1 MTSPRHPQTIFE
13 CQISS
18 QPGALERVMR
28 VVRVRGFQVEDL
40 RLQRL
45 ADVYEAQLIVSGSR
59 PPETLLRQLQKL
71 LDVKMLKALNQPTQT
86 STPELACA

>member
-1 MTSPRHPQTIFE
+1 MNAKPHPQTIFE
-13 CQISS
+13 CKISS

-45 ADVYEAQLIVSGSR
+45 PDGYEAQLTVSGSR

-71 LDVKMLKALNQPTQT
+71 LDVKGLKALNQPTQT